1 MKWGGIVKMQGG
13 PRHQSCLKYG
23 LHYVAKI
30 SLSLLWL
37 TFSTVAIAADDR
49 AYELRRAW
57 TKLHF
62 PDCPV
67 GVSFTNEESPVGIV
81 VLQRGMIHVL
91 PTDRAAEVAP
101 VFLDMRDRL
110 KEEIHFESGLH
121 AVVFHPDFATNR
133 RVYLSYSQSEPRRA
147 VLSEMM
153 VRAGSEFRADPGT
166 ERVLLE
172 VPHQLADHFSGS
184 LAFGPEGMLY
194 WSIGDGGMRDD
205 PHGMAQH
212 PFLLQGKVVR
222 IDVNHRSGS
231 RAYAIPV
238 DNPFVDKQEWRGEIY
253 AMGFRNPWGMSFDP
267 GTGELWLADV
277 GQEMFEEINVV
288 TKGGNYGWAERDGP
302 QRLIAKGE
310 APPPPGNFIDP
321 VHSYSRTTGEGI
333 CIVGGYVYRGSR
345 LAQLQGC
352 YLYGDWG
359 YGKLW
364 SFRRA
369 EASGGQAVNALLFVH
384 REGEERF
391 NPTQICPDPD
401 GEPLILNHSGWIET
415 VVEVAK

>member
-1 MKWGGIVKMQGG
+1 MPV
-13 PRHQSCLKYG
+13 PF
-23 LHYVAKI
+23 VAKI
-30 SLSLLWL
+30 PFSLLWL
-37 TFSTVAIAADDR
+37 TLTTVAIATEDR
-49 AYELRRAW
+49 AYELRHAW
-57 TKLHF
+57 SKLQF

-67 GVSFTNEESPVGIV
+67 GVAFTNEPSPTGIV
-81 VLQRGMIHVL
+81 VLQRGMVHVL
-91 PTDRAAEVAP
+91 PADREAAVAP
-101 VFLDMRDRL
+101 VFLDLKDRL
-110 KEEIHFESGLH
+110 KDEIHFEAGLH
-121 AVVFHPDFATNR
+121 AVVFHPDFAKNH

-153 VRAGSEFRADPGT
+153 VREGAEFRADPAT
-166 ERVLLE
+166 ERILLE

-184 LAFGPEGMLY
+184 LAFGPDGMLY

-212 PFLLQGKVVR
+212 PFLLQGKVLR

-231 RAYAIPV
+231 RAYAIPP
-238 DNPFVDKQEWRGEIY
+238 DNPFADKQEWRGEIY

-267 GTGELWLADV
+267 GSGELWLADV

-302 QRLIAKGE
+302 KRLMAKGE
-310 APPPPGNFIDP
+310 TQQAPGEFIDP

-333 CIVGGYVYRGSR
+333 CIAGGFVYRGSR
-345 LAQLQGC
+345 LPKLVGC

-359 YGKLW
+359 YGKVW
-364 SFRRA
+364 AFRRA
-369 EASGGQAVNALLFVH
+369 ETREAKSVNTLLFVH
-384 REGEERF
+384 RENEERF
-391 NPTQICPDPD
+391 NPTQICADPE

-415 VVEVAK
+415 LAEVAK